1 MNSRENIYNIDNYS
15 DADLYNILDL
25 VNPSDRELEAKIN
38 NMIWKYTNIGGESG
52 DRLTDFYN
60 KIYERFFVTGEENEE
75 EEEKEEEEKEEK
87 EEPEKETKQSE
98 SELEMTLPLD
108 YAKGTLNPLLQ
119 QTTKRIISIDS
130 QYRDNKSSLSSDFT
144 FNLSDPLRDVL
155 NLKLY
160 SIQIPY
166 TWYTINNN
174 YGSNF
179 FFLKGNSS
187 GIDNGN
193 HDIKIEIPI
202 GNYTAEELIAAV
214 NLSLTTIK
222 TDISYSDASFNN
234 TEIIY
239 DYAKSKGT
247 LNFDISKHYNE
258 NQYEI
263 EFLNPNNFIPSDT
276 ENKAKSIPSFLG
288 FNYNKYYGYMIKSKL
303 EVLPLQTQSVVD
315 SDTNV
320 SNFSLTTNNNYF
332 DIVNYVNSSVSSE
345 YNVNTSTIINS
356 VRINLSLQTGTTY
369 SRQELVNDLNTQL
382 QNNANLLNISQ
393 LKRINVTNSSTDI
406 LGDVFLTTDTV
417 NNLVGQGFSHYEM
430 HVRINRFNVNQTQNS
445 KISVI
450 FPQDTEIWTGPSS
463 AFVFNTSINEV
474 SNIVSET
481 KTEENT
487 FDVILN
493 PRILLECNKSS
504 FDNSLNNFE
513 FPLTNGSYLL
523 NDLIAEIN
531 TNIINTN
538 ENSKDHDNT
547 SGVFKI
553 LNTFAEVDNNDNFF
567 ELKVDLTKRFTEKSY
582 FLDLENSVVN
592 DKLTNINALTQNSGT
607 ITDISNIDLS
617 SNNVLVS
624 TFSIGGSGL
633 ELKKHDKIFKIF
645 PKNTFGNKNYPEIT
659 ISALDVTWDTDL
671 GGNSL
676 DKKTYF
682 LNTAPQLE
690 ADINHQIN
698 IYHDGSG
705 NPLAGTNI
713 SLVQDG
719 NNIIATLTIIKRINL
734 TQSDFNL
741 TFLNDE
747 IVGTTPTTFDI
758 DTDASNVW
766 AFDLNIGQSTFS
778 LGDDLYN
785 TPNVSYSQVRGTSK
799 IVSKECIITTAV
811 NDQIFIRP
819 LSDAGG
825 EGIFTTTNAN
835 SLTFT
840 IPPGNY
846 TRDQLINVINNQFSS
861 VVTTG
866 GFNLSN
872 NTLLTVLPNN
882 NIKLRLNMNKTY
894 RAKDYRVVFYDPL
907 SFVTYAIGPNI
918 VTNTTWDATLGWI
931 LGFRIS
937 TEYYLTDFTSS
948 TSDVNVCSITGDN
961 VVSINIY
968 NYFMIILDDYNQ
980 NHLNDGVVTTAQK
993 ETTTSLPSYSVR
1005 SATRANPSSGEP
1017 LTSTIKKNGQNMTKN
1032 EIYAA
1037 QEILSSN
1044 ATSGNAIISSNNSL
1058 SARTVQYYSSGP
1070 FAKNVFALVPLK
1082 ISGLKNN
1089 QIFVEFGGTLQN
1101 QQRTYFGPVN
1111 INRMTVKLM
1120 NDKGELVDLNGANWS
1135 FSFICE
1141 QLYQQKK
1148 T

>member
-1 MNSRENIYNIDNYS
+1 MNSTENIYNVDKYS
-15 DADLYNILDL
+15 DEELYNILDL

-38 NMIWKYTNIGGESG
+38 NMIWKYTNIGGDSG
-52 DRLTDFYN
+52 DRLTEFFT
-60 KIYERFFVTGEENEE
+60 KIYERFFVTENDEE
-75 EEEKEEEEKEEK
+75 EQEEQKQPEKEE
-87 EEPEKETKQSE
+87 KQSE

-222 TDISYSDASFNN
+222 TDASYSDASFNN
-234 TEIIY
+234 TEITY
-239 DYAKSKGT
+239 DYAKSKAT

-303 EVLPLQTQSVVD
+303 EVLPLQTQTVVD
-315 SDTNV
+315 NDTNV

-332 DIVNYVNSSVSSE
+332 DIVNYVNSSVNDE
-345 YNVNTSTIINS
+345 YNANTSTIINS
-356 VRINLSLQTGTTY
+356 FRIHLSLQTGTTY

-382 QNNANLLNISQ
+382 QNNSNLLNISQ
-393 LKRINVTNSSTDI
+393 LKRINVTNSSTNI
-406 LGDVFLTTDTV
+406 LGNVFLTTDPL

-430 HVRINRFNVNQTQNS
+430 HIRINRFKINQIQNS
-445 KISVI
+445 KITVI
-450 FPQDTEIWTGPSS
+450 FPEDTDIWTGPSS
-463 AFVFNTSINEV
+463 AFVFDTSINEV

-493 PRILLECNKSS
+493 PKILLECKKTF

-513 FPLTNGSYLL
+513 FPLPNGSYLL
-523 NDLIAEIN
+523 NDLIAAIN

-538 ENSKDHDNT
+538 EASKDHDNT

-567 ELKVDLTKRFTEKSY
+567 ELKIDLTKRFTEKSY

-592 DKLTNINALTQNSGT
+592 DKLTNINALTQNSVQ
-607 ITDISNIDLS
+607 IADVANIDLS
-617 SNNVLVS
+617 NNNVLVS

-633 ELKKHDKIFKIF
+633 ELKKDDKIFKIF
-645 PKNTFGNKNYPEIT
+645 PNSTLGNKNYPEIT
-659 ISALDVTWDTDL
+659 ILALDVTWDTDL

-690 ADINHQIN
+690 LDINRQIN
-698 IYHDGSG
+698 NYDDGTG
-705 NPLAGTNI
+705 NNPLAGTNI

-719 NNIIATLTIIKRINL
+719 NNLIATLTIVKRINL
-734 TQSDFNL
+734 TQSDFDL

-747 IVGTTPTTFDI
+747 LVGTTPTTFDI

-778 LGDDLYN
+778 LGDASYN
-785 TPNVSYSQVRGTSK
+785 TANVSFSQVRGISK
-799 IVSKECIITTAV
+799 IVSKECIITTSV

-819 LSDAGG
+819 VSDAGG
-825 EGIFTTTNAN
+825 EGIFTDTNAN

-840 IPPGNY
+840 IPQGNY
-846 TRDQLINVINNQFSS
+846 TRDQLINVINTQFSS

-872 NTLLTVLPNN
+872 NTLITVLPNN
-882 NIKLRLNMNKTY
+882 NIKLRLNINKTY
-894 RAKDYRVVFYDPL
+894 RAEDYRVVFYDPL

-948 TSDVNVCSITGDN
+948 TSDVNVRSITGDN
-961 VVSINIY
+961 VVSISIY

-1044 ATSGNAIISSNNSL
+1044 ATSGDAIISSNNSL

-1135 FSFICE
+1135 FSFVCE